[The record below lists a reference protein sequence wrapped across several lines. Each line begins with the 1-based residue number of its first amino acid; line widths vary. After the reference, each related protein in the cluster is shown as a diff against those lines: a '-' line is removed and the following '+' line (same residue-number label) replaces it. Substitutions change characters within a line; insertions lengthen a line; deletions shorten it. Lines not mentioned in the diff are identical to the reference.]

1 MSEWMTEWESDGP
14 VRIAVEKSDIAGQ
27 AMRRVQC
34 GSGEGA
40 VVVCTHGERVLLVRQ
55 HRPAVGCATWELPR
69 GSSESFDEG
78 DLVATALRELREE
91 TGVVCANGELAGVI
105 YPDTGVLTTRVGVVR
120 ACADCA
126 DPSDETDGEVDEA
139 RWVDR
144 AQLEQ
149 MIRSGELADAMT
161 LAALR
166 LVGL

>member
-14 VRIAVEKSDIAGQ
+14 VRIAVEKSAIAGQ

-34 GSGEGA
+34 GRGEGA
-40 VVVCTHGERVLLVRQ
+40 VVVWTHGERVLLVREL
-55 HRPAVGCATWELPR
+55 RPAVGCATWELPR

-91 TGVVCANGELAGVI
+91 TGVACQSGELVGII
-105 YPDTGVLTTRVGVVR
+105 YPDSGVLTTRVGVVR
-120 ACADCA
+120 TCTDCV

-139 RWVDR
+139 RWVDQT
-144 AQLEQ
+144 QLAQ

-166 LVGL
+166 LAGL

>member
-1 MSEWMTEWESDGP
+1 MT
-14 VRIAVEKSDIAGQ
+14 
-27 AMRRVQC
+27 
-34 GSGEGA
+34 
-40 VVVCTHGERVLLVRQ
+40 
-55 HRPAVGCATWELPR
+55 
-69 GSSESFDEG
+69 
-78 DLVATALRELREE
+78 TALRELREE
-91 TGVVCANGELAGVI
+91 TGMACANGKLIGVI

-139 RWVDR
+139 RWVDQT
-144 AQLEQ
+144 QLAQ